1 MEGKNEG
8 GLETRLGIIDI
19 FSFSILLVLEVS
31 LSLDAL
37 NALEGTVRVSFP
49 DPQYSAVHVPYQG
62 LGTRLRTEQ
71 AVRYSAP
78 LFEAVHVCFHVYT
91 FSLL

>member
-37 NALEGTVRVSFP
+37 TTLVGTVRVSFP

-62 LGTRLRTEQ
+62 LGTRRTEQ